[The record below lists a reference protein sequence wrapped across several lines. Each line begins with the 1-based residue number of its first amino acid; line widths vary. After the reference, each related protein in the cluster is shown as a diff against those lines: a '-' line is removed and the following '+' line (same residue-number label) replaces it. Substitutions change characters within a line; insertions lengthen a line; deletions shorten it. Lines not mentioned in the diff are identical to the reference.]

1 MRSLGGSPLR
11 AGLRKRR
18 GGVGSPLRHSAVVT
32 VITAVVV
39 AGATALPTVI
49 RLGSGTMAKR
59 PKAAQNGEVSAAA
72 GTADVPVVGLREP
85 CPCGSGRRYK
95 ACHGRAVA
103 DRGARRVLRPF
114 EGLASECDL
123 VALRNFVPAAT
134 APMRLVADPDR
145 VITLATVLP
154 MAWPAVV
161 RDNGDILLAL
171 QTQVGSGDASRD
183 LGDALERALLAE
195 PGTAVPPIGLPADG
209 ARLQD
214 LIVDEPFAIS
224 VYEGFDFWMPDPDAE
239 HTDDIKA
246 SLERAKAT
254 AVPTQR
260 LSAPTGAAYWCSVGT
275 KEHVR
280 WVLPYDEDRALTA
293 MARVHAAGEDTL
305 GPDTRFVGS
314 FRADGRLVPVWDL
327 PVGRGAQA
335 CEAPLTAYAA
345 RLASAMDATEPLT
358 PAERSALAGLRTRQV
373 SLR

>member
-1 MRSLGGSPLR
+1 MV
-11 AGLRKRR
+11 KRPR
-18 GGVGSPLRHSAVVT
+18 PVDSATAVGS
-32 VITAVVV
+32 
-39 AGATALPTVI
+39 
-49 RLGSGTMAKR
+49 
-59 PKAAQNGEVSAAA
+59 AAEGE
-72 GTADVPVVGLREP
+72 VPVVGLREP

-103 DRGARRVLRPF
+103 DRGARRILRPF

-134 APMRLVADPDR
+134 APLRLVTDPSR
-145 VITLATVLP
+145 AITLATVLP

-183 LGDALERALLAE
+183 LADALERALLAE
-195 PGTAVPPIGLPADG
+195 PGTAVPPQGLPAEG

-214 LIVDEPFAIS
+214 LLVDEPLEIT
-224 VYEGFDFWMPDPDAE
+224 VHEGFDFWMPDPDAE
-239 HTDDIKA
+239 HGDDIKA

-254 AVPTQR
+254 AVPTVQMETP
-260 LSAPTGAAYWCSVGT
+260 AGAAYWCSVGT

-280 WVLPYDEDRALTA
+280 WVLPYDEDPALTA
-293 MARVHAAGEDTL
+293 MARVHAAGADSL
-305 GPDTRFVGS
+305 GADTRFVGS

-327 PVGRGAQA
+327 PVGTGAA
-335 CEAPLTAYAA
+335 ASEVPLAAYAD
-345 RLASAMDATEPLT
+345 RLAAALARTDPLSA
-358 PAERSALAGLRTRQV
+358 AERSALAGLRTRQV